1 MPRKRVGMLKAW
13 HVFEL
18 ACWSS
23 NYKTIVNSLLVF
35 ASTRNKARSIAFNA
49 GLWEY
54 EDYIDV
60 RANRCPEYDY
70 YVRSLARSDRIIE
83 TNDDLPAGA
92 PDFYDDDI

>member
-1 MPRKRVGMLKAW
+1 MKAW

-18 ACWSS
+18 ACWS

-49 GLWEY
+49 GLWDYEY
-54 EDYIDV
+54 YIDV
-60 RANRCPEYDY
+60 RAKRRPEYDEY
-70 YVRSLARSDRIIE
+70 TSLGTDFWGIHTNIIE

-92 PDFYDDDI
+92 PDFYDDEAI